1 MDVLNAMK
9 TYVAVVN
16 AGSFTGAA
24 DRLDI
29 SKALTSKYVKQLEE
43 HLGVRL
49 LNRTTRRLSVT
60 EVGEAYYQRC
70 QQVLD
75 DIEELEL
82 SASDEHTVPR
92 GRLLVSAPT
101 TFGEFYLARAVAR
114 YQEEYPEV
122 SVELALSDRFV
133 NIVDEGF
140 DLAVRIGTLQD
151 SSLIARRIAP
161 SRVVVCAAPDYLA
174 RAGIP
179 SHPRELES
187 YSCVVDTNLRS
198 VDKWTFQDGGNRI
211 TVKVNGRFRVNN
223 AIAVREALLAGQG
236 IGYVPTYAI
245 GNELKSGK
253 LKMILSDYE
262 VSGGGIYAMY
272 PHNRHLAA
280 KVRTFVNFLVQRFGA
295 TPEWDS
301 LSAAQPVMT

>member
-1 MDVLNAMK
+1 MDVLNGMK
-9 TYVAVVN
+9 TYVAVVTM
-16 AGSFTGAA
+16 GSFTRAA
-24 DRLDI
+24 ERLDI
-29 SKALTSKYVKQLEE
+29 SKALTSKYVRQLEE

-70 QQVLD
+70 KQVLD
-75 DIEELEL
+75 DIEELE
-82 SASDEHTVPR
+82 SATSDQQAAPR
-92 GRLLVSAPT
+92 GTLLISAPA

-122 SVELALSDRFV
+122 SVDLVLSDRFV

-161 SRVVVCAAPDYLA
+161 SRVVVCASPDYLA
-174 RAGIP
+174 RKGVP
-179 SHPRELES
+179 HHPRELES
-187 YSCVVDTNLRS
+187 HRCVVDTNLRS
-198 VDKWTFQDGGNRI
+198 LDKWMFEDGGDVLA
-211 TVKVNGRFRVNN
+211 VKVKGRFRVNN

-245 GNELKSGK
+245 GDELKNGK
-253 LKMILSDYE
+253 LAIILESFE
-262 VSGGGIYAMY
+262 GSGSGIYAVY

-280 KVRTFVNFLVQRFGA
+280 KVRTFVDFLVRRFG
-295 TPEWDS
+295 TIPEWE
-301 LSAAQPVMT
+301 